1 MGCTDSKIGGYPA
14 AAGCFFTNG
23 THLLAGYQPGKRR
36 GPIISGIG
44 GGLKPGETWHQA
56 AIREMLEEL
65 LEIHQIPDEFAT
77 EIGATV
83 KFSHAFVSRKYTFML
98 YSFTDL
104 ENILELCSTKGLA
117 SPAYPEGIPRT
128 IADLLF
134 KRDLTATKEVKQLVL
149 LPLTEKIT
157 IDSGLQADVNDYL
170 KYYNVL

>member
-1 MGCTDSKIGGYPA
+1 MGCTDSRPVA

-23 THLLAGYQPGKRR
+23 THLLAGYQPDKRC

-44 GGLKPGETWHQA
+44 GSVKPEETWHQA

-104 ENILELCSTKGLA
+104 EKILELCSTKGLA

-128 IADLLF
+128 VADLLF